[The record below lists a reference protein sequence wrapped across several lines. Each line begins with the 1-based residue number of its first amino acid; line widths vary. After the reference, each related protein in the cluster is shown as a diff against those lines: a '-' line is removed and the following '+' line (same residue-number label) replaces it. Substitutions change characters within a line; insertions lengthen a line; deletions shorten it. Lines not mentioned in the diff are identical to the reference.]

1 MIKRAYELALRDGFS
16 PKDARAFLMAS
27 LPFLS
32 DRTFRQALPEEAKE
46 MTMKREP
53 NLRHGLPQFPEP
65 KQDNVVN
72 ITTKAELIEANSD
85 PETDKD
91 DHSVYGEDEQ
101 QSQLTEEKEFEEWE
115 KDPEINR
122 PMRATTGGDNYSPEE
137 DPKDTEIA
145 FLKEKV
151 TELEDAL
158 KQTKQFVPAG
168 TLSTKDNGMTDEIVF
183 DYLRNRAKETG
194 NILFI
199 DRVGSGAL
207 VTALARYKGSFNVG
221 EVFVRVIS

>member
-1 MIKRAYELALRDGFS
+1 MIPSRELLDIIVDIRETVSTAGEMIKRAYELALRDGFS
-16 PKDARAFLMAS
+16 PKDARAFLTAS

-91 DHSVYGEDEQ
+91 DHSVYGE
-101 QSQLTEEKEFEEWE
+101 EE
-115 KDPEINR
+115 P
-122 PMRATTGGDNYSPEE
+122 
-137 DPKDTEIA
+137 
-145 FLKEKV
+145 
-151 TELEDAL
+151 TELELAQIRINELENAL
-158 KQTKQFVPAG
+158 KETKQFVPAG
-168 TLSTKDNGMTDEIVF
+168 TLSTKDTGMTDDVVF
-183 DYLRNRAKETG
+183 DYLKNRSKETG

-207 VTALARYKGSFNVG
+207 VNALTRYKGSFKVG